1 MVASMIQSV
10 KSTKLETE
18 RDKKDANVLLER
30 IEKILQESRARGA
43 RECSSWDAIGKMATR
58 Q

>member
-1 MVASMIQSV
+1 MIQSV

-18 RDKKDANVLLER
+18 KDKKDASVLLER

-43 RECSSWDAIGKMATR
+43 SECSSWDAIGKMVTR